1 MGVFNIDIVVGF
13 MKEQYEYLIDKYDVN
28 LVYNKDYMTKNN
40 LFSLKKVMD
49 KIGNTYIL
57 PCDLWCFEN
66 PFSSKEWY
74 SWYML
79 SDREVEES
87 NVRINR
93 KKEIV
98 ETKKEEP
105 GNQMFGI
112 SYILK
117 KDAEILKENILRLS
131 KEREYSYASVSYTHL
146 DGYSY
151 VKGENQVNGAQA
163 LAFARERYAF
173 SEGDRQRGKN
183 QLHVIEGVINKAMSP
198 ALLKNYS
205 QTMESLV
212 GSFETNVPYDEM
224 CIRDSSLYGYA
235 EAFPDMKSNHWIEA
249 HIHAYSF
256 FGGVTP
262 VSYTHLV
269 CERNL
274 YN

>member
-1 MGVFNIDIVVGF
+1 M
-13 MKEQYEYLIDKYDVN
+13 
-28 LVYNKDYMTKNN
+28 
-40 LFSLKKVMD
+40 
-49 KIGNTYIL
+49 

-131 KEREYSYASVSYTHL
+131 KEKRYILMHSGKEAAMKDGKMILKPREVS
-146 DGYSY
+146 
-151 VKGENQVNGAQA
+151 
-163 LAFARERYAF
+163 
-173 SEGDRQRGKN
+173 
-183 QLHVIEGVINKAMSP
+183 
-198 ALLKNYS
+198 
-205 QTMESLV
+205 
-212 GSFETNVPYDEM
+212 
-224 CIRDSSLYGYA
+224 
-235 EAFPDMKSNHWIEA
+235 KSGI
-249 HIHAYSF
+249 
-256 FGGVTP
+256 
-262 VSYTHLV
+262 
-269 CERNL
+269 
-274 YN
+274 